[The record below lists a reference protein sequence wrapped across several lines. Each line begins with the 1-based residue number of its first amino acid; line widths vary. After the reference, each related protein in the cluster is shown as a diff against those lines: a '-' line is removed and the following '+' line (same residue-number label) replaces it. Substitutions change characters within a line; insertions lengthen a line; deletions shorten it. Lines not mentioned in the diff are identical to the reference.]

1 MNKWKEILLEDACD
15 ILTCGV
21 ASTPKY
27 VDEKEGVPFLSAQN
41 VKDGQINLEKYN
53 YVSKD
58 FHEHLTKKNK
68 PRKGDILYSRVGAK
82 YGEAAIVDF
91 DFEFSVYV
99 SLTLI
104 RPKSEIFNNE
114 FFKYYLNSPIVKQKA
129 KKSIKSSGVPNLNVK
144 DVRGFNIP
152 IPALEEQ
159 QTIVAK
165 LDQAFAA
172 IDQAK
177 ANIEKNIQNAKELF
191 QSKLN
196 QIFSQNTLSSETEN
210 EEGWQIKTL
219 GELGKVSMCKRIL
232 KNQTLPKGDIP
243 FYKIGTFG
251 KEPDAYISKEIFEE
265 YSTKYSYPK
274 KGQILL
280 SASGT
285 IGRTVIFDGKPSF
298 FQDSNIVWIDN
309 NEDKVLNDF
318 LYQFYKV
325 CDWNPSKGATIS
337 RLYNDDLRRIKISF
351 PNIEEQ
357 KRLIPQI
364 EKLQEQTNLLVTKY
378 QQKLANLEELKK
390 SILEKA
396 FKGELTTQKIEV

>member
-1 MNKWKEILLEDACD
+1 MKWEKEKLGEICEILDNKRKP
-15 ILTCGV
+15 I
-21 ASTPKY
+21 S
-27 VDEKEGVPFLSAQN
+27 
-41 VKDGQINLEKYN
+41 
-53 YVSKD
+53 
-58 FHEHLTKKNK
+58 KNK
-68 PRKGDILYSRVGAK
+68 RIAGEFPYYGATGIVDYVNDFIFDERLVLVGEDGAK
-82 YGEAAIVDF
+82 WCSGDNTAFIV
-91 DFEFSVYV
+91 EGKVWV
-99 SLTLI
+99 NNHAHVLKPKNNLI
-104 RPKSEIFNNE
+104 DSYLV
-114 FFKYYLNSPIVKQKA
+114 YYLNHRDLSDYIT
-129 KKSIKSSGVPNLNVK
+129 GLTVPKLNQEK
-144 DVRGFNIP
+144 LRSIP
-152 IPALEEQ
+152 IPLPSLEEQ

-177 ANIEKNIQNAKELF
+177 ANIEKNIANAKELF

-196 QIFSQNTLSSETEN
+196 QIFSKNTLSTETEN
-210 EEGWQIKTL
+210 NEGWQIKTL

-309 NEDKVLNDF
+309 NEEKVLNDF
-318 LYQFYKV
+318 LFHFYKV

-364 EKLQEQTNLLVTKY
+364 DKLQEQTNLLVTKY

-396 FKGELTTQKIEV
+396 FKGELV

>member
-1 MNKWKEILLEDACD
+1 MSWYQMNKWKEILLEDACD

-152 IPALEEQ
+152 IPPLEEQ
-159 QTIVAK
+159 RDIVAK

-177 ANIEKNIQNAKELF
+177 ANIEKNIANAKELF

-196 QIFSQNTLSSETEN
+196 QIFSEKG
-210 EEGWQIKTL
+210 EGWEEKKL
-219 GELGKVSMCKRIL
+219 GEVVQFTNGRNQKEVLDVNGEYPILGSAGNIMGYATNFLCEKGTVIIGRKGNISKPLFIDFKFWNVDTAFGLFPKNKIMLPKFNYYVCLNIDFASHNKGTTIPSLVKSDLIEIKVSY
-232 KNQTLPKGDIP
+232 P
-243 FYKIGTFG
+243 
-251 KEPDAYISKEIFEE
+251 ISLEIQQ
-265 YSTKYSYPK
+265 
-274 KGQILL
+274 QIVTQL
-280 SASGT
+280 
-285 IGRTVIFDGKPSF
+285 D
-298 FQDSNIVWIDN
+298 Q
-309 NEDKVLNDF
+309 
-318 LYQFYKV
+318 
-325 CDWNPSKGATIS
+325 
-337 RLYNDDLRRIKISF
+337 
-351 PNIEEQ
+351 
-357 KRLIPQI
+357 
-364 EKLQEQTNLLVTKY
+364 LQEQSNLLVTKY

-396 FKGELTTQKIEV
+396 FKGELL

>member
-1 MNKWKEILLEDACD
+1 MNWENKKLGEVYDVRDGTHDSPKYIEVGYPLVTSKNLKNGEVNFEKVKFISDTDFININKRSKVDKGDVLFAMIGTIGNPTLITEEPNYAIKNVALFKVGKEQNGQYLKYYLESDSVVSKMLEDA
-15 ILTCGV
+15 
-21 ASTPKY
+21 
-27 VDEKEGVPFLSAQN
+27 
-41 VKDGQINLEKYN
+41 
-53 YVSKD
+53 
-58 FHEHLTKKNK
+58 
-68 PRKGDILYSRVGAK
+68 KGTTQKFVGLG
-82 YGEAAIVDF
+82 YLRS
-91 DFEFSVYV
+91 FE
-99 SLTLI
+99 
-104 RPKSEIFNNE
+104 
-114 FFKYYLNSPIVKQKA
+114 
-129 KKSIKSSGVPNLNVK
+129 
-144 DVRGFNIP
+144 IP
-152 IPALEEQ
+152 IPPLEEQ

-165 LDQAFAA
+165 LDQAFAV

-177 ANIEKNIQNAKELF
+177 ANIQKNIANAKELF

-196 QIFSQNTLSSETEN
+196 QIFSKNALSIETEN
-210 EEGWQIKTL
+210 NEGWEIKTL

-378 QQKLANLEELKK
+378 KQKLANLEELKK

-396 FKGELTTQKIEV
+396 FKGELSTKEIEKV